1 MTRISK
7 AALVGAVSALVFAG
21 AANAETFSL
30 NDALGV
36 AYETNPQLD
45 AERAALRA
53 TDEGVAEANAGWR
66 PSVNAGGSYGTERI
80 EVGGV
85 PGSFNDHPLQGQVT
99 INQPIFRG
107 GRTFAEVSRA
117 KALDRAGRAQLT
129 GAEQQVLL
137 AAVTAYMNVVRD
149 QAIVDLNQ
157 HNVDVLQKQL
167 DATQKQFE
175 VGELT
180 RTDVAQ
186 SQARLSGAQAELVTA
201 KGQLAISRATFLQVI
216 GRAPETLDEST
227 PLPALPGS
235 EDDAVN
241 LALKQNPS
249 LIAAQEDEH
258 AADYGVDASVGA
270 LLPQLSVQGQYQY
283 SRDSFS
289 TGFGSPSGAGT
300 IRDTAILGE
309 LTVPIYQGGADEAG
323 VRQAKQLHSQ
333 AQLDAV
339 NAERQT
345 REGVSA
351 AWEAFQSA
359 QSAIASNQASVKANQ
374 LAFEGV
380 SKEQQVGS
388 RTILDVLNAEQE
400 LLNSQV
406 AVVGSER
413 DAEVAAYQ
421 LLAAT
426 GGLTAKNLGL
436 KVTLYD
442 PAEYYDD
449 NAGRWF
455 GFGD

>member
-1 MTRISK
+1 MSKISK
-7 AALVGAVSALVFAG
+7 AALAGAVSVLAFAG
-21 AANAETFSL
+21 AAQGETFSL
-30 NDALGV
+30 DDALGV

-66 PSVNAGGSYGTERI
+66 PSVNAAGSYGSQRVEI
-80 EVGGV
+80 SGV
-85 PGSFNDHPLQGQVT
+85 PEALNDHPLQGELTVT
-99 INQPIFRG
+99 QPLFRG
-107 GRTFAEVSRA
+107 GRTVAEIGRA

-129 GAEQQVLL
+129 DAEQQVLL
-137 AAVTAYMNVVRD
+137 AAVTAYMDVVRD
-149 QAIVDLNQ
+149 SAIVDLNQ
-157 HNVDVLQKQL
+157 HNVDVLKKQL
-167 DATQKQFE
+167 DATQKQFD

-186 SQARLSGAQAELVTA
+186 SQARLSAAQTGLVTA
-201 KGQLAISRATFLQVI
+201 QGQLAISRANFQKVI
-216 GRAPETLDEST
+216 GRAPETLDEAS
-227 PLPALPGS
+227 PLPALPGT
-235 EDDAVN
+235 EDDALN
-241 LALKQNPS
+241 LALKQNPA
-249 LIAAQEDEH
+249 LIAAQENEH
-258 AADYGVDASVGA
+258 AADYAVDDSTGA
-270 LLPQLSVQGQYQY
+270 LLPQLSLQGQYQY
-283 SRDSFS
+283 SRSAFN
-289 TGFGSPSGAGT
+289 TGIGATSGAGT
-300 IRDTAILGE
+300 IRSTAVIGQ
-309 LTVPIYQGGADEAG
+309 LTVPIYQGGADEAAL
-323 VRQAKQLHSQ
+323 RQAKQLHSQ

-339 NAERQT
+339 NAERVT

-359 QSAIASNQASVKANQ
+359 QSAIASNQAAVKANQ

-388 RTILDVLNAEQE
+388 RTILDVLNADQE

-426 GGLTAKNLGL
+426 GQLTAKNLGL
-436 KVTLYD
+436 KVKFYD